1 MFFAIVAFKAFSE
14 RDLFCC
20 LFPGFLLLLL
30 LFVFRFLFHL
40 PNNLGLDKFYSDYLG
55 RVYKKMNNQTFHLK
69 RTLHTFVEIVVG
81 VVGWAGLIVNVCVRV
96 CVNKKL
102 VLRLK
107 SHRLTD

>member
-55 RVYKKMNNQTFHLK
+55 RVLMNNQTFHLK
-69 RTLHTFVEIVVG
+69 RTLHTFVEIVVE
-81 VVGWAGLIVNVCVRV
+81 VVGWAGLTVNVCV
-96 CVNKKL
+96 CVY
-102 VLRLK
+102 V
-107 SHRLTD
+107 